1 LLCAALCVAD
11 SAAAQLQEAFNS
23 HPQQVCQS
31 LEAVLRLNMQDHEL
45 QSPVQDSGNFYNRAQ
60 VIVEAAHSC
69 TTWGERASSSSSS
82 SSRTADEVS
91 VVEGA
96 AAKQLFSFL
105 VSCLKAAGQVI
116 DDISSSSSSSSSS
129 DVDRCDAAGDSA
141 NRAESSAGQL
151 AHSALFMCSK
161 VYRALKHMG
170 SQQLQL
176 LLLSRCLLQVAR

>member
-1 LLCAALCVAD
+1 
-11 SAAAQLQEAFNS
+11 
-23 HPQQVCQS
+23 
-31 LEAVLRLNMQDHEL
+31 
-45 QSPVQDSGNFYNRAQ
+45 
-60 VIVEAAHSC
+60 
-69 TTWGERASSSSSS
+69 
-82 SSRTADEVS
+82 
-91 VVEGA
+91 VEGA

-116 DDISSSSSSSSSS
+116 DDISSSSSSS

-141 NRAESSAGQL
+141 NSAESSAGQL